1 MTKSFRDIMAQKGVS
16 RTNSTLDKP
25 SRCPNRRSAIRKDVP
40 RSPVGTEA
48 WQKQS
53 TEGSLEISRKKA
65 ASTALK
71 VLQLT
76 S

>member
-1 MTKSFRDIMAQKGVS
+1 MAQKGVS

-25 SRCPNRRSAIRKDVP
+25 SRGPNRRSAVRKDVP
-40 RSPVGTEA
+40 RSLVSTEA

-65 ASTALK
+65 AALK
-71 VLQLT
+71 VSQLT